1 MVVNTAHDFDVM
13 KFIFL
18 LLILLY
24 STSGWQEL
32 TKTIQLTEYCVT
44 SNESR
49 SNSTCHTLKYYMRN
63 SSLFF
68 KSSTTFIFDAGDHF
82 TDFSVSLQVSNVSG
96 LALIGHNATIQ
107 CKNQSN
113 FFHFNYVQDLIIDGL
128 NFFQCGFSLLNKTA
142 GYSTLLLTNV
152 TNFELTNV
160 LISESDYQGIFL
172 NNTFGI
178 IFIANLTIEFCR
190 TFDKQ
195 PANAMYF
202 KKCLTNFSANVTIRD
217 TVFLKNVN
225 EGPRKHTY
233 YLGLYPYAAGLTVVM
248 MCPGITV
255 HLDNITA
262 EANVGKDG
270 GNLAFIFHTANLFE
284 VPPVIV
290 NNSNIKDGVATQGGG
305 IFTSLA
311 QPYSAGKQ
319 KRSFANHAIL
329 FIENTLFEN
338 NSASFVGGA
347 ISIRQKES
355 NISSYIGDI
364 HIKNCTFIRNSFW
377 NKGGHGGTAITSIN
391 FILTE
396 VDQHI
401 SPQFKTFVS
410 SCSFVENYI
419 KANKRN
425 SAGTAVIFV
434 KTNPHFNLSDVYING
449 SNSSGILGLQ
459 SNLVLSGNITISNNS
474 AESGGGILLCQN
486 AVLYLESSLDLL
498 IFNNTAQFGGGIAVE
513 SVCVVSKPIC
523 FFQLVSSSP
532 QDWSNISIHLHN
544 NTALKNT
551 GSNLYGGSV
560 DFCYMIEN
568 SAHEAP
574 ANLSL
579 PVFKEIF
586 NVLPNYSPGLPY
598 VTSDPNHVCVCI
610 NGSVNCSKSDID
622 YYYPTSVYPGQRF
635 KIRIILVGQL
645 DGSVPGY
652 VVANLQNEDQS
663 GARLDDSSKLHNLKR
678 PQCTEVEYSI
688 LSNQTG
694 INVTMEINA
703 AVHDD
708 ISVIQFLPQYRQ
720 LRVTISISDCPI
732 GFTIADSDVCVC
744 EPILKKVS
752 VNCNTG
758 NQTLVVPTHVW
769 VGNINLSNV
778 STIVTANHCPPEYCN
793 SSQSYIKASM
803 TNFSQDSQCQS
814 YRTGIMCGQ
823 CVDGY
828 SATFGGSGC
837 VKCSNKWLWF
847 LLVDVFA
854 GIFLV
859 FVLTFLNITVADGTI
874 NALIFYANVVEAYSS
889 SLFSHTGKDSWL
901 TTTLKLFIGCLS
913 LEIEFQTCFFDGMD
927 EYTKTWISFI
937 FPFYIWLILGLIV
950 LLSRRFVFV
959 MQIIGT
965 NAAKVLAT
973 LILLSYSRLLQ
984 SIIQA
989 IDFTHVTASN
999 GESWSVWT
1007 KDGNMHFFG
1016 WKHSLLFVFAV
1027 CLLILLI
1034 PFTISLLFIQIL
1046 QRYSHHRIFFLVNK
1060 LKPLLDAYTGPY
1072 TNSARFWTGY
1082 LLFARVLIFICSTLT
1097 GRVLYMAGV
1106 SIAAALLYI
1115 LLTTAFFLHEG
1126 VYKKNGVQILEGSLL
1141 LNLALL
1147 LLATSYVGFHK
1158 MSQAFYTL
1166 FFVGIAFLTFISVI
1180 LYHVAKQMY
1189 KIDLIRNCI
1198 FAAKRRV
1205 IQRYQYKRIESQEGS
1220 TDRGCLPPVVQFIE
1234 DREPLLADS

>member
-1 MVVNTAHDFDVM
+1 M
-13 KFIFL
+13 KSQFVLLSFL
-18 LLILLY
+18 LYATCFLEHP
-24 STSGWQEL
+24 QV
-32 TKTIQLTEYCVT
+32 IQHPEYCVA
-44 SNESR
+44 SNDNQ
-49 SNSTCHTLKYYMRN
+49 SNISCHTLEYYMRN

-68 KSSTTFIFDAGDHF
+68 KNNTTFLFYPGDHL
-82 TDFSVSLQVSNVSG
+82 TDINVSLYVSNVSG
-96 LALIGHNATIQ
+96 LTLKGHDATIR
-107 CKNQSN
+107 CENQSN
-113 FFHFNYVQDLIIDGL
+113 FFHFDFVRDLVINGL
-128 NFFQCGFSLLNKTA
+128 NFRQCGFSYANKTA

-160 LISESDYQGIFL
+160 IISESDYQGIFL
-172 NNTFGI
+172 SNTFGTI
-178 IFIANLTIEFCR
+178 LIANLTVEFCR

-202 KKCLTNFSANVTIRD
+202 KECLTNFSANVTIRD

-225 EGPRKHTY
+225 KGSKEQTY
-233 YLGLYPYAAGLTVVM
+233 YLGLYPYAAGLTVVI
-248 MCPGITV
+248 MCPGVTV

-290 NNSNIKDGVATQGGG
+290 NNSNIRDGVATQGGG

-319 KRSFANHAIL
+319 NRSFANHAIL

-364 HIKNCTFIRNSFW
+364 HIKNCTFVRNSFW
-377 NKGGHGGTAITSIN
+377 NEAGHGGTAITSIN

-434 KTNPHFNLSDVYING
+434 KTNPHFNLSDIYING

-459 SNLVLSGNITISNNS
+459 SNLVLSSNITISNNS

-486 AVLYLESSLDLL
+486 AVLYLESGLDLM
-498 IFNNTAQFGGGIAVE
+498 ISNNTAQFGGGIAVE

-523 FFQLVSSSP
+523 FFQLASSSP
-532 QDWSNISIHLHN
+532 QDWSNISIHLHD

-551 GSNLYGGSV
+551 GGNLYGGSV

-579 PVFKEIF
+579 PVFNEIF
-586 NVLPNYSPGLPY
+586 DVLPNYSPGLPY

-610 NGSVNCSKSDID
+610 NGSVNCSKSDVD
-622 YYYPTSVYPGQRF
+622 YYFPTSVYPGQRF
-635 KIRIILVGQL
+635 KIQIILVGQL

-663 GARLDDSSKLHNLKR
+663 GAHLDDSLKLHHLKR

-752 VNCNTG
+752 VNCITG
-758 NQTLVVPTHVW
+758 HQTLVVPSHVW

-778 STIVTANHCPPEYCN
+778 STIVTAIHCPPEYCN
-793 SSQSYIKASM
+793 SSQSYIKTSM

-823 CVDGY
+823 CKDGY

-837 VKCSNKWLWF
+837 VKCSNKWLWL

-913 LEIEFQTCFFDGMD
+913 LEIEFQTCFFDRMN

-950 LLSRRFVFV
+950 MLSRRFVFV

-965 NAAKVLAT
+965 NAAKVFAT

-989 IDFTHVTASN
+989 IDLTTVTASN

-1046 QRYSHHRIFFLVNK
+1046 QRYSHRRIFFHVNK
-1060 LKPLLDAYTGPY
+1060 LKPLFDAYTGPY

-1082 LLFARVLIFICSTLT
+1082 LLFARVLIFVCSTLT

-1106 SIAAALLYI
+1106 SNAAALLFI

-1126 VYKKNGVQILEGSLL
+1126 VYKKKGVQILEGSLL

-1158 MSQAFYTL
+1158 KSQAFYTL

-1198 FAAKRRV
+1198 STAKRRV
-1205 IQRYQYKRIESQEGS
+1205 LQRYQYQRIESQEGS
-1220 TDRGCLPPVVQFIE
+1220 TDRGCLPPVVQFTE

>member
-1 MVVNTAHDFDVM
+1 M
-13 KFIFL
+13 KSQFVL
-18 LLILLY
+18 LLILLC
-24 STSGWQEL
+24 TTCFQEHSQV
-32 TKTIQLTEYCVT
+32 IQHPEYCVASSDNQ
-44 SNESR
+44 SNIS
-49 SNSTCHTLKYYMRN
+49 CHTLEYYMRN

-68 KSSTTFIFDAGDHF
+68 KNNTTFLFYPGDHL
-82 TDFSVSLQVSNVSG
+82 TDINVSLYVSNVSG
-96 LALIGHNATIQ
+96 LTLKGHDATIR
-107 CKNQSN
+107 CENRSN
-113 FFHFNYVQDLIIDGL
+113 FFHFDFVQDLVIKGL
-128 NFFQCGFSLLNKTA
+128 NFHQCGFSYANKTA

-160 LISESDYQGIFL
+160 IISESDYQGIFL
-172 NNTFGI
+172 NNTFGTI
-178 IFIANLTIEFCR
+178 LIANLTVEFCR

-202 KKCLTNFSANVTIRD
+202 KECFTNFSADVTIRD

-233 YLGLYPYAAGLTVVM
+233 YLGLYPYAAGLTVVI

-262 EANVGKDG
+262 ERNVGKDG

-290 NNSNIKDGVATQGGG
+290 NNSNIRDGVATQGGG

-311 QPYSAGKQ
+311 QPYSAAKQ

-338 NSASFVGGA
+338 NYASFVGGA

-364 HIKNCTFIRNSFW
+364 HIKNCTFVRNSFW
-377 NKGGHGGTAITSIN
+377 NSGGHGGTAITSIN
-391 FILTE
+391 FIVTE

-401 SPQFKTFVS
+401 SPQFKTFVC
-410 SCSFVENYI
+410 SCSFNENYI
-419 KANKRN
+419 KANKRK
-425 SAGTAVIFV
+425 SACTAVIFV
-434 KTNPHFNLSDVYING
+434 KTNPHFSLSDVYING

-459 SNLVLSGNITISNNS
+459 SNLILSGNITISNNS

-486 AVLYLESSLDLL
+486 AVLYLESGLDLM
-498 IFNNTAQFGGGIAVE
+498 ITNNTAQFGGGIAVE

-523 FFQLVSSSP
+523 FFQLASSSP
-532 QDWSNISIHLHN
+532 QDWSNISVHLHN
-544 NTALKNT
+544 NTALKDT

-586 NVLPNYSPGLPY
+586 DVLPNYSPGLPY

-610 NGSVNCSKSDID
+610 NGSVNCSNSDID
-622 YYYPTSVYPGQRF
+622 YHYPTSVYPGQRF

-652 VVANLQNEDQS
+652 VVANLQNEGQA
-663 GARLDDSSKLHNLKR
+663 GARLDDSLKLHNLKK

-694 INVTMEINA
+694 ISVTMEINA

-708 ISVIQFLPQYRQ
+708 ISVIQFVPQYRQ

-744 EPILKKVS
+744 EAILKKVS
-752 VNCNTG
+752 VTCNTG
-758 NQTLVVPTHVW
+758 DQTLAVPTRVW

-793 SSQSYIKASM
+793 SSQSYIKTSM

-823 CVDGY
+823 CIDGY

-837 VKCSNKWLWF
+837 VKCSNKWLWL
-847 LLVDVFA
+847 LLVEVFA

-859 FVLTFLNITVADGTI
+859 FVLTFLDITVADGTI

-889 SLFSHTGKDSWL
+889 SLFTHTGKDSWL

-913 LEIEFQTCFFDGMD
+913 LEIELQTCFFNGMN
-927 EYTKTWISFI
+927 EYTKIWIGFI

-950 LLSRRFVFV
+950 LLSRRSAWV
-959 MQIIGT
+959 MRIIGT

-989 IDFTHVTASN
+989 IDFTTVTASN

-1046 QRYSHHRIFFLVNK
+1046 QRFSHHKIFFLVNK

-1082 LLFARVLIFICSTLT
+1082 LLFARVVIFTCSTLT
-1097 GRVLYMAGV
+1097 SKVHYMAGV
-1106 SIAAALLYI
+1106 SIAAALLFV

-1126 VYKKNGVQILEGSLL
+1126 VYKQKSIRILEGSLL

-1158 MSQAFYTL
+1158 ISQAFYTL

-1189 KIDLIRNCI
+1189 KIASIQGCI
-1198 FAAKRRV
+1198 FAAKRRFM
-1205 IQRYQYKRIESQEGS
+1205 QRYQYQRIEPQEES
-1220 TDRGCLPPVVQFIE
+1220 AERGYLPPVVRFTE